1 MAKKSRRERRVELE
15 SQKQWRNRLLL
26 GLGVIVT
33 AVVVLLLVLGP
44 LSSGDEGEEDQPRAL
59 DDIAPAQRED
69 QPRALDGIP
78 PAQRND
84 YYPEYP
90 PMTIDTSKDYSA
102 IIRTEN
108 GDMTLRLFAEESP
121 VTVNSFIYL
130 ARQGF
135 FDGLTFHRVIQDF
148 MAQGGD
154 PTGLGSGG
162 PGYSFE
168 DETDNGLVFDRPGIL
183 AMANSGPA
191 TNGSQFFITYVPTPH
206 LNGLHTIFGELIAGE
221 ATLNALTG
229 VAPDSVSPGTGAL
242 IQRIDIVEE

>member
-1 MAKKSRRERRVELE
+1 MRAELE
-15 SQKQWRNRLLL
+15 TQKQRRNRLLL
-26 GLGVIVT
+26 GLGAIVV

-44 LSSGDEGEEDQPRAL
+44 LSPDDEEENQPGALPRAL
-59 DDIAPAQRED
+59 ADV
-69 QPRALDGIP
+69 P

-90 PMTIDTSKDYSA
+90 PMTLDTSKNYSA
-102 IIRTEN
+102 IIKTEN

-121 VTVNSFIYL
+121 VTVNNFIYL
-130 ARQGF
+130 ARQGY

-162 PGYSFE
+162 PGYLFE
-168 DETDNGLVFDRPGIL
+168 DETDNGLVFDRPGIM

-206 LNGLHTIFGELIAGE
+206 LNGLHTIFGEIIAGE
-221 ATLNALTG
+221 AALNDLTL
-229 VAPDSVSPGTGAL
+229 VAPDGFSPSTDNI

>member
-1 MAKKSRRERRVELE
+1 LTAYVLLTSEKWEQVEMAKKSRREMRAELE
-15 SQKQWRNRLLL
+15 TQKQRRNLLLL
-26 GLGVIVT
+26 GLGAIVV
-33 AVVVLLLVLGP
+33 AVVVLLLLLGP
-44 LSSGDEGEEDQPRAL
+44 LSSGDEEENQPRAL
-59 DDIAPAQRED
+59 AD
-69 QPRALDGIP
+69 IP

-90 PMTIDTSKDYSA
+90 PMTLDPSKDYSA

-121 VTVNSFIYL
+121 LTVNNFVYL
-130 ARQGF
+130 ARQGY

-162 PGYSFE
+162 PGYLFE
-168 DETDNGLVFDRPGIL
+168 DETDNGLVFDRPGML

-206 LNGLHTIFGELIAGE
+206 LNGLHTIFGEMIAGE
-221 ATLNALTG
+221 ATLNDLTQL
-229 VAPDSVSPGTGAL
+229 APDGLSPSRGNL